1 MARLSGKIQ
10 CVLVA
15 MVLASGCATSPWTV
29 VHVTE
34 PETDGPTV
42 EAATP
47 LPTDPAYQEQT
58 RAREMQEVMAE
69 LHELGAVD
77 SAAQE
82 SLMTDLRQ
90 VDPELWPSMLKQF
103 RATAEYRRR
112 HQQQAAAPSLP
123 PGQHPPEGV
132 DSSGMQAAQY
142 IVGPNDGRPMP
153 LGRLP
158 VADAAANALVEPPS
172 GNYPSTLYPPM
183 PGQPLAQPTDQHVP
197 TDMSVDMPG
206 ESQFASAPVAQEDWR
221 EHLSLAARSLE
232 AKVSAEAETQ
242 EQIAE
247 HARLRLI
254 YMLAGQRDK
263 ALSAIPAKAPATE
276 EFWSK
281 ELFGLDLWLDTAR
294 TPDAAQRT
302 AEAKQALDD
311 ALARLSE
318 TAPLEVRNMAFCTK
332 IESYGC
338 TENFFKYD
346 FAPQQEVLLY
356 AEIENF
362 VSEET
367 SRGAH
372 TALRSSYLILDSR
385 GQQVAEHKFTNTE
398 EYCRQPRRDFFIGY
412 HLRLPERIYPGKH
425 TLQLTIEDINSEK
438 LGQSSIEFWIKEPG
452 D

>member
-1 MARLSGKIQ
+1 MSRLSGKIR
-10 CVLVA
+10 CVFVA

-47 LPTDPAYQEQT
+47 LLDDPAYQEQT

-69 LHELGAVD
+69 LHQLGAID
-77 SAAQE
+77 PAAQE

-112 HQQQAAAPSLP
+112 HQQAAATGPDWP
-123 PGQHPPEGV
+123 PAQHPSEGV

-142 IVGPNDGRPMP
+142 IVGPNDGRPTP

-183 PGQPLAQPTDQHVP
+183 PDQPVAQPTDQRVP
-197 TDMSVDMPG
+197 TDMRG
-206 ESQFASAPVAQEDWR
+206 ESQFAPPPVAYGDWR
-221 EHLSLAARSLE
+221 EHLFLAARTLE
-232 AKVSAEAETQ
+232 ANVSAEAETQ
-242 EQIAE
+242 EEIAE
-247 HARLRLI
+247 HARLRLL

-281 ELFGLDLWLDTAR
+281 QLFGLDLLLDTAR
-294 TPDAAQRT
+294 TPDAARRT

-311 ALARLSE
+311 ALARLGE

-338 TENFFKYD
+338 IENFFKYD
-346 FAPQQEVLLY
+346 FTPQQEVLLY

-385 GQQVAEHKFTNTE
+385 GQQVAEHEFTNTE
-398 EYCRQPRRDFFIGY
+398 EYCNQPRRDFFIGY

-425 TLQLTIEDINSEK
+425 TLQLTIEDLNSEK
-438 LGQSSIEFWIKEPG
+438 LGQSSIEFWIKEPS